1 MGRPRFAAWA
11 LAALLATG
19 CTLDRGGLRVP
30 VGDAAVRD
38 AAVRDAMTD
47 AAGCVP
53 AEETCNGRDD
63 DCDGVTDE
71 ALERGCGSD
80 VGACAPGIESCAA
93 GRWGAC
99 EGSTG
104 PTAETCDGA
113 ADDDCDGA
121 IDEGCPCTDGEMRAC
136 GSDVGVC
143 VPGTQTCTGGTLGPC
158 EGEVAP
164 GVEACDGALD
174 EDCDGR
180 VDEGVR
186 VIVYRDADGDGHGD
200 PTMTT
205 TDCAA
210 STGWSLDADDCDD
223 DCAACHPAGAET
235 CDARDQDCDGR
246 VDEGVRSTWYRDRDG
261 DGHGDPT
268 SPAMACAAPAGHVA
282 TGDDCD
288 DDCARCRPGG
298 TETCDARDQD
308 CDGTMDE
315 APTGGMEPCP
325 CPRRT
330 HAGHSYLFCR
340 GAYDQAMGQTRCGS
354 VGYALATIGDA
365 AEQAFV
371 WGQISSGTPDD
382 WWIGLDDR
390 AVEGTHVWPDGSPL
404 GTYRAW
410 ATDQPDNGGL
420 APVEEDCVEMSF
432 SAGGRWNDLGCE
444 IGYLSVVCESP

>member
-235 CDARDQDCDGR
+235 CDARDQDCDG
-246 VDEGVRSTWYRDRDG
+246 TI
-261 DGHGDPT
+261 
-268 SPAMACAAPAGHVA
+268 
-282 TGDDCD
+282 
-288 DDCARCRPGG
+288 
-298 TETCDARDQD
+298 
-308 CDGTMDE
+308 DE